1 MMIEDAAPSRSE
13 RMAPEHIGELPA
25 ARLISLIEADP
36 NRLGMAHASALL
48 RDAKLDRKF
57 YDLLMRAEELG
68 LRVEVFAAMAL
79 SELLSGSLGKRLSGA
94 ARKYLAALQSDVN
107 AMSDALGKLSH
118 FGEVMLHSIN
128 GAVREVIQADAVD
141 RIQRELFNI
150 AQFRELLDRLHERV
164 KQIELESKAL
174 DMPLQRLLS
183 RDRII

>member
-1 MMIEDAAPSRSE
+1 
-13 RMAPEHIGELPA
+13 
-25 ARLISLIEADP
+25 
-36 NRLGMAHASALL
+36 
-48 RDAKLDRKF
+48 
-57 YDLLMRAEELG
+57 
-68 LRVEVFAAMAL
+68 
-79 SELLSGSLGKRLSGA
+79 
-94 ARKYLAALQSDVN
+94 
-107 AMSDALGKLSH
+107 MSDALGKLSH
-118 FGEVMLHSIN
+118 FGDVMLHSIN